1 MDFTTSVE
9 DKLIR
14 KSRMELK
21 ELEAQEEQ
29 DSGLV
34 PRSCIQLSLRGDSK
48 HPRTWGNLGYMIIIL
63 SFVSGPGRG
72 IFMS

>member
-34 PRSCIQLSLRGDSK
+34 PRSK
-48 HPRTWGNLGYMIIIL
+48 HPRT
-63 SFVSGPGRG
+63 
-72 IFMS
+72 